1 MITTNFNPS
10 VLTTQRNL
18 NNATNSLNTAL
29 ERMSTGYKVN
39 CAADDAAGMFVASTL
54 NANIRGLRQA
64 QKNAQDGIS
73 LLNTAEGSLSNMTN
87 ILNRLRDLAVQGA
100 NGVYE
105 TTSREAIQNEANAL
119 KEQLKQIYTGTNFNG
134 KNVFTNNEAQ
144 AINTRI
150 ASLSAQSGGV
160 NANSTLN
167 TRTTNVSALSNDTVP
182 AGYTAIYTVADLDN
196 IRNNV
201 DADGNIVGNY
211 ILMNDLDLSGI
222 NWDPIGEGSPLSG
235 GSICFTGIFDGN
247 GHTINNLTINK
258 PDEDTVGL
266 FGSIGDGAEIKN
278 LGLVDVDIYG
288 GDTVGAIAAYNVGS
302 TGNTL
307 ITNCFVTGNVA
318 GTGNNSIGGICGA
331 VAGSATI
338 SNSYVN
344 VDVIGEGAF
353 HSVGG
358 IAGAVI
364 LSAKV
369 SNCYAL
375 GNATGGIYVGGIVG
389 MSNTGIVENCF
400 WLEDTPGSSDGIG
413 NDQGTSNN
421 NSGLTSDEIQNS
433 DNFTDAGW
441 DENIWDFSNGTP
453 TLKPVPQPPS
463 SATEENII
471 RLQIGS
477 NSKEISAIYVDTG
490 FNLGNLDF
498 DYTTEENCTE
508 TIKEIDRI
516 LGEINTKRSEIGA
529 AVNRINSILDSQTTT
544 IENYTAA
551 KSTIMDADIATESA
565 DYVKNQILQQTS
577 STLLAQSQNLHSSI
591 VLSLIQ

>member
-1 MITTNFNPS
+1 
-10 VLTTQRNL
+10 
-18 NNATNSLNTAL
+18 
-29 ERMSTGYKVN
+29 
-39 CAADDAAGMFVASTL
+39 
-54 NANIRGLRQA
+54 
-64 QKNAQDGIS
+64 
-73 LLNTAEGSLSNMTN
+73 
-87 ILNRLRDLAVQGA
+87 
-100 NGVYE
+100 
-105 TTSREAIQNEANAL
+105 
-119 KEQLKQIYTGTNFNG
+119 
-134 KNVFTNNEAQ
+134 
-144 AINTRI
+144 
-150 ASLSAQSGGV
+150 
-160 NANSTLN
+160 
-167 TRTTNVSALSNDTVP
+167 
-182 AGYTAIYTVADLDN
+182 
-196 IRNNV
+196 
-201 DADGNIVGNY
+201 
-211 ILMNDLDLSGI
+211 MNDLDLSGI

-477 NSKEISAIYVDTG
+477 NSKEISTIYVDTG